1 MRWKGRI
8 HFIARSTLPVVL
20 QGNKSVSFHNPSVT
34 NPAMLATCSVCL
46 RQNVYHTTQIS
57 AFHVLYKTVNL
68 SSNMILEIPIFSSQT
83 TLKNSKMKNVFTMTL
98 TCTYQVTD
106 KLVHLVRVLS
116 RVRLCNLMDYC
127 PSGSSV
133 HGIFKA
139 RTLEWVAIFS
149 SRGCSPPRDQP
160 HISCSG
166 RSHVG
171 TPKQQTY
178 SMCSAVASSL

>member
-106 KLVHLVRVLS
+106 TVGS
-116 RVRLCNLMDYC
+116 FSACAQSC
-127 PSGSSV
+127 P
-133 HGIFKA
+133 
-139 RTLEWVAIFS
+139 TL
-149 SRGCSPPRDQP
+149 QP
-160 HISCSG
+160 HGLLPIRLLCPWDFQG
-166 RSHVG
+166 KNTGVGCHFLFQGMFPTQEPTSHLLQWQEPPG
-171 TPKQQTY
+171 NP
-178 SMCSAVASSL
+178 